1 MYLYLYVYIVI
12 SVRIE
17 NLVQIFWYLDKTILK
32 KLLCHIEIP
41 EQGALYHKN
50 FAS

>member
-1 MYLYLYVYIVI
+1 MYLYLYIHCN
-12 SVRIE
+12 IE
-17 NLVQIFWYLDKTILK
+17 NLVQIFLYLDSTVLK

-41 EQGALYHKN
+41 EQGALFHKN